1 MDKKITLTKAQNA
14 EIARDFQTAVRLYKE
29 LLRDEPDNLEYLS
42 AIGSNYVKANEDE
55 KALPFYQ
62 KIIDLFPHSISAM
75 NSMGGIY
82 RRLKRYDE
90 SVEILKKALEE
101 NKEPGTLNY
110 TLGFTY
116 REMGKFDE
124 GIECFEIVVN
134 ENPNDVLAYN
144 HLGSIY
150 AAKEDFEKAILSY
163 KKGLQIDQNH
173 PILNYNIAHSYE
185 SLGQYPDAIRSY
197 EAALRTRPG
206 WAEAIHDFSDLLLRC
221 DKTKEAQNLVM
232 RSIKLYPNDS
242 KMLCILGYIFLTQYD
257 FDAAEKSFK
266 KAKKINPEDVSILSG
281 LTEALEKGEK
291 IEEAL
296 QTIEEAL
303 YLDPENLSLQKQEI
317 STLLSSNEY
326 EEAFKKIDT
335 LCKLNEDDVQLL
347 DLYSQYY
354 ACMNDVEST
363 NYYHNKIAK
372 IDKNYKK
379 HILSA
384 AKRFSQ
390 IGEIDHAE
398 QFAKAY
404 IEKTNNDPEG
414 YNTLGKLYSKSGDV
428 DKAIVSYNKGLKL
441 NKDNVYAGK
450 QIAELLKSK
459 IVNEPEEPSP
469 IPVAEPESIPA
480 EPNESFE
487 VPTEEADFDFDSM
500 GQNEKMMEL
509 PTSSEDEFW
518 GGLGTEFEDSSE
530 ADKIE
535 LPKKE
540 PEIVGMEE
548 LADEESVKSLGDLA
562 PELEPEQSQGLP
574 IEDDFDFDSFGFA
587 DDSEGEEIQGLSPIY
602 ESAEESPVEDFAEE
616 SSVVAG
622 GGELETNQISENKTL
637 SSDTASLANQ
647 DEMIGNLKEKLQE
660 SIINSANLAVETAMN
675 AQKMAQQV
683 ADEQS
688 KISELQKALEEKQI
702 ETEQMQEELVM
713 QQIKAEQL
721 QQQLLEKQYEAENS
735 VQQEPELESEP
746 VIEQVSEPEIESQQ
760 EGLELVD
767 NFDLLMNSEMNLEPI
782 QSETTENSETE
793 SEIKTE
799 TESEI
804 DAETESEIKNE
815 VGESTSQEY
824 SDSESVE
831 EKINFDGAVFEE
843 DLLDLGLD
851 EEPTEA
857 LPEESFEEVVEQSF
871 ELPEEA
877 PVEETSEV
885 KIEESE
891 KETAEE
897 ELEELDNV
905 EFTPI
910 ESEEDEITS
919 QQMFYLVNDNIIPDV
934 DEIIE
939 DEKSLEIDDLIFDIL
954 IGEYE
959 FPTVDA
965 ILADM
970 LLKLSDE
977 EIHIIKQF
985 QAEKKSSDFEKRL
998 ASDALVTED
1007 EFAEVFEEES
1017 VIEEGAELY
1026 EENDEVFVNE
1036 EVSEQEYEE
1045 TVEVQEIV
1053 NEDVV
1058 EQESQDVSELQQM
1071 FQKIESVLKDE
1082 DICQKYKSELEMFK
1096 KLKLLMDFIPQ
1107 ELSDSVNT
1115 NKLRVQIEYIIA
1127 KISGKP
1133 GLLKTVSSL
1142 IESGYFGEESEA
1154 EFQSLSQEE
1163 LSQDQIK
1170 SVLEY
1175 AKKLALNLEDS
1186 VLSDSLCEVAEE
1198 IIQKI

>member
-75 NSMGGIY
+75 NSMGGIF

-101 NKEPGTLNY
+101 NKELGTLNY

-124 GIECFEIVVN
+124 GIDCFEIVVN

-317 STLLSSNEY
+317 STLLSSKDY

-398 QFAKAY
+398 QFAKSY

-469 IPVAEPESIPA
+469 IPVAEPDYIPA
-480 EPNESFE
+480 ESSEYFT
-487 VPTEEADFDFDSM
+487 VPAEEADFDFDSM

-518 GGLGTEFEDSSE
+518 GALGTEFEDSSE

-562 PELEPEQSQGLP
+562 PELETEQSQGLP
-574 IEDDFDFDSFGFA
+574 IEDDFDFDSFGFD

-622 GGELETNQISENKTL
+622 DGELETNQISENQTL
-637 SSDTASLANQ
+637 SSETASLANQ

-735 VQQEPELESEP
+735 VQQEPKLESEP
-746 VIEQVSEPEIESQQ
+746 VIEQVSKPEIESQQ

-767 NFDLLMNSEMNLEPI
+767 NYDLLMNSEMNLEPI
-782 QSETTENSETE
+782 QSKTTDNSETE
-793 SEIKTE
+793 SEIKNE
-799 TESEI
+799 
-804 DAETESEIKNE
+804 AE
-815 VGESTSQEY
+815 ESTSQEY
-824 SDSESVE
+824 SDPESVE

-851 EEPTEA
+851 EEPTET

-871 ELPEEA
+871 ELPEED
-877 PVEETSEV
+877 PVEE
-885 KIEESE
+885 IDEELE
-891 KETAEE
+891 KETVEE

-985 QAEKKSSDFEKRL
+985 QAEKKSSDFEKCL

-1036 EVSEQEYEE
+1036 EVSEQESEE

-1053 NEDVV
+1053 NEEFA
-1058 EQESQDVSELQQM
+1058 EQESQEVSEMQQM

-1142 IESGYFGEESEA
+1142 IESGYFGAESED
-1154 EFQSLSQEE
+1154 EFQSLSQED
-1163 LSQDQIK
+1163 LTQDQIK

-1175 AKKLALNLEDS
+1175 AKNLAANLEDS
-1186 VLSDSLCEVAEE
+1186 VLSDSLCEVADE

>member
-1 MDKKITLTKAQNA
+1 
-14 EIARDFQTAVRLYKE
+14 
-29 LLRDEPDNLEYLS
+29 
-42 AIGSNYVKANEDE
+42 
-55 KALPFYQ
+55 
-62 KIIDLFPHSISAM
+62 
-75 NSMGGIY
+75 
-82 RRLKRYDE
+82 
-90 SVEILKKALEE
+90 
-101 NKEPGTLNY
+101 
-110 TLGFTY
+110 
-116 REMGKFDE
+116 
-124 GIECFEIVVN
+124 
-134 ENPNDVLAYN
+134 
-144 HLGSIY
+144 
-150 AAKEDFEKAILSY
+150 
-163 KKGLQIDQNH
+163 
-173 PILNYNIAHSYE
+173 
-185 SLGQYPDAIRSY
+185 
-197 EAALRTRPG
+197 
-206 WAEAIHDFSDLLLRC
+206 
-221 DKTKEAQNLVM
+221 
-232 RSIKLYPNDS
+232 
-242 KMLCILGYIFLTQYD
+242 
-257 FDAAEKSFK
+257 
-266 KAKKINPEDVSILSG
+266 DVSILSG

-317 STLLSSNEY
+317 STLLSSKDY

-509 PTSSEDEFW
+509 STSSEDEFW
-518 GGLGTEFEDSSE
+518 GALGTEFEDSSE

-562 PELEPEQSQGLP
+562 PELETEQSQGLP
-574 IEDDFDFDSFGFA
+574 IEDGFDFDSFGFA

-602 ESAEESPVEDFAEE
+602 ESAEESPAEDFAEE

-622 GGELETNQISENKTL
+622 GGELETNQISENQTL
-637 SSDTASLANQ
+637 SSETASLANQ

-767 NFDLLMNSEMNLEPI
+767 NYDLLMNSEMNLEPI
-782 QSETTENSETE
+782 QSETTENSE
-793 SEIKTE
+793 
-799 TESEI
+799 
-804 DAETESEIKNE
+804 AESEIKNE

-824 SDSESVE
+824 SDPESVE

-985 QAEKKSSDFEKRL
+985 QAEKKSSDFEKCL

-1007 EFAEVFEEES
+1007 EFADVFEEES

-1045 TVEVQEIV
+1045 TVDVQEVV

-1142 IESGYFGEESEA
+1142 IESGYFGEESED

>member
-1 MDKKITLTKAQNA
+1 M
-14 EIARDFQTAVRLYKE
+14 
-29 LLRDEPDNLEYLS
+29 
-42 AIGSNYVKANEDE
+42 
-55 KALPFYQ
+55 
-62 KIIDLFPHSISAM
+62 
-75 NSMGGIY
+75 
-82 RRLKRYDE
+82 
-90 SVEILKKALEE
+90 
-101 NKEPGTLNY
+101 
-110 TLGFTY
+110 
-116 REMGKFDE
+116 
-124 GIECFEIVVN
+124 
-134 ENPNDVLAYN
+134 
-144 HLGSIY
+144 
-150 AAKEDFEKAILSY
+150 
-163 KKGLQIDQNH
+163 
-173 PILNYNIAHSYE
+173 
-185 SLGQYPDAIRSY
+185 
-197 EAALRTRPG
+197 
-206 WAEAIHDFSDLLLRC
+206 
-221 DKTKEAQNLVM
+221 
-232 RSIKLYPNDS
+232 
-242 KMLCILGYIFLTQYD
+242 
-257 FDAAEKSFK
+257 
-266 KAKKINPEDVSILSG
+266 
-281 LTEALEKGEK
+281 
-291 IEEAL
+291 
-296 QTIEEAL
+296 
-303 YLDPENLSLQKQEI
+303 
-317 STLLSSNEY
+317 
-326 EEAFKKIDT
+326 
-335 LCKLNEDDVQLL
+335 
-347 DLYSQYY
+347 
-354 ACMNDVEST
+354 
-363 NYYHNKIAK
+363 
-372 IDKNYKK
+372 
-379 HILSA
+379 
-384 AKRFSQ
+384 
-390 IGEIDHAE
+390 
-398 QFAKAY
+398 
-404 IEKTNNDPEG
+404 
-414 YNTLGKLYSKSGDV
+414 
-428 DKAIVSYNKGLKL
+428 
-441 NKDNVYAGK
+441 
-450 QIAELLKSK
+450 
-459 IVNEPEEPSP
+459 
-469 IPVAEPESIPA
+469 
-480 EPNESFE
+480 
-487 VPTEEADFDFDSM
+487 
-500 GQNEKMMEL
+500 
-509 PTSSEDEFW
+509 
-518 GGLGTEFEDSSE
+518 GTEFEDSSE

-562 PELEPEQSQGLP
+562 PELETEQSQGLP
-574 IEDDFDFDSFGFA
+574 IEDGFDFDSFGFA

-616 SSVVAG
+616 TSVVAG
-622 GGELETNQISENKTL
+622 GGELETNQISENQTL

-735 VQQEPELESEP
+735 VQQEPELEPKP

-782 QSETTENSETE
+782 QSETTENSEAE

-799 TESEI
+799 
-804 DAETESEIKNE
+804 AESEIKNE
-815 VGESTSQEY
+815 VEESTSQEY
-824 SDSESVE
+824 SDPESVE

-871 ELPEEA
+871 ELPEED
-877 PVEETSEV
+877 PVEEIDEV

-939 DEKSLEIDDLIFDIL
+939 DEKSLEINDLIFDIL

-985 QAEKKSSDFEKRL
+985 QAEKKSSDFEKCL

-1036 EVSEQEYEE
+1036 EVSEQESEE
-1045 TVEVQEIV
+1045 TVDVQEIV

-1142 IESGYFGEESEA
+1142 IESGYFGEECED

>member
-1 MDKKITLTKAQNA
+1 
-14 EIARDFQTAVRLYKE
+14 
-29 LLRDEPDNLEYLS
+29 
-42 AIGSNYVKANEDE
+42 
-55 KALPFYQ
+55 
-62 KIIDLFPHSISAM
+62 
-75 NSMGGIY
+75 
-82 RRLKRYDE
+82 
-90 SVEILKKALEE
+90 
-101 NKEPGTLNY
+101 
-110 TLGFTY
+110 
-116 REMGKFDE
+116 
-124 GIECFEIVVN
+124 
-134 ENPNDVLAYN
+134 
-144 HLGSIY
+144 
-150 AAKEDFEKAILSY
+150 
-163 KKGLQIDQNH
+163 
-173 PILNYNIAHSYE
+173 
-185 SLGQYPDAIRSY
+185 
-197 EAALRTRPG
+197 
-206 WAEAIHDFSDLLLRC
+206 
-221 DKTKEAQNLVM
+221 
-232 RSIKLYPNDS
+232 
-242 KMLCILGYIFLTQYD
+242 
-257 FDAAEKSFK
+257 
-266 KAKKINPEDVSILSG
+266 
-281 LTEALEKGEK
+281 
-291 IEEAL
+291 
-296 QTIEEAL
+296 
-303 YLDPENLSLQKQEI
+303 
-317 STLLSSNEY
+317 
-326 EEAFKKIDT
+326 
-335 LCKLNEDDVQLL
+335 
-347 DLYSQYY
+347 
-354 ACMNDVEST
+354 
-363 NYYHNKIAK
+363 
-372 IDKNYKK
+372 
-379 HILSA
+379 
-384 AKRFSQ
+384 
-390 IGEIDHAE
+390 
-398 QFAKAY
+398 
-404 IEKTNNDPEG
+404 
-414 YNTLGKLYSKSGDV
+414 
-428 DKAIVSYNKGLKL
+428 
-441 NKDNVYAGK
+441 
-450 QIAELLKSK
+450 
-459 IVNEPEEPSP
+459 
-469 IPVAEPESIPA
+469 
-480 EPNESFE
+480 
-487 VPTEEADFDFDSM
+487 
-500 GQNEKMMEL
+500 
-509 PTSSEDEFW
+509 
-518 GGLGTEFEDSSE
+518 
-530 ADKIE
+530 
-535 LPKKE
+535 
-540 PEIVGMEE
+540 
-548 LADEESVKSLGDLA
+548 
-562 PELEPEQSQGLP
+562 
-574 IEDDFDFDSFGFA
+574 
-587 DDSEGEEIQGLSPIY
+587 
-602 ESAEESPVEDFAEE
+602 
-616 SSVVAG
+616 
-622 GGELETNQISENKTL
+622 
-637 SSDTASLANQ
+637 
-647 DEMIGNLKEKLQE
+647 
-660 SIINSANLAVETAMN
+660 
-675 AQKMAQQV
+675 
-683 ADEQS
+683 
-688 KISELQKALEEKQI
+688 LQKALEEKQI

-735 VQQEPELESEP
+735 VQQEPALESEP

-799 TESEI
+799 AESEI

-824 SDSESVE
+824 SDPESVE

-851 EEPTEA
+851 EEPTET
-857 LPEESFEEVVEQSF
+857 LPEESFEEFVEQSF

-885 KIEESE
+885 MIEESE

-985 QAEKKSSDFEKRL
+985 QAEKKSSDFEKCL

-1036 EVSEQEYEE
+1036 EVSEQESEE

-1142 IESGYFGEESEA
+1142 IESGYFGEESED

>member
-75 NSMGGIY
+75 NSMGGIF

-101 NKEPGTLNY
+101 NKELGTLNY

-124 GIECFEIVVN
+124 GIDCFEIVVN

-150 AAKEDFEKAILSY
+150 AAKEDFEKAILIY

-317 STLLSSNEY
+317 STLLSSKDY

-398 QFAKAY
+398 QFAKSY

-469 IPVAEPESIPA
+469 IPVAEPEYIPA
-480 EPNESFE
+480 ESSESFT
-487 VPTEEADFDFDSM
+487 VPAEEADFDFDSM

-518 GGLGTEFEDSSE
+518 GALGTEFEDSSE

-548 LADEESVKSLGDLA
+548 LADEEAVKSLGDLA
-562 PELEPEQSQGLP
+562 PELETEQSQGLP
-574 IEDDFDFDSFGFA
+574 IEDDFDFDSFGFD

-622 GGELETNQISENKTL
+622 DGELETNQISENQTL
-637 SSDTASLANQ
+637 ASETASLANQ

-735 VQQEPELESEP
+735 VQQEPKLESEP
-746 VIEQVSEPEIESQQ
+746 VIEQVSKPEIESQQ

-767 NFDLLMNSEMNLEPI
+767 NYDLLMNSEMNLEPI
-782 QSETTENSETE
+782 QSKTTDNSETE

-804 DAETESEIKNE
+804 KNE
-815 VGESTSQEY
+815 AEESTSQEY
-824 SDSESVE
+824 SDPESVE

-851 EEPTEA
+851 EEPTET

-877 PVEETSEV
+877 PVEE
-885 KIEESE
+885 IDEELE
-891 KETAEE
+891 KETVEE

-905 EFTPI
+905 DFTPI

-985 QAEKKSSDFEKRL
+985 QAEKKSSDFEKCL

-1036 EVSEQEYEE
+1036 EVFEQESEE

-1053 NEDVV
+1053 NEEFA
-1058 EQESQDVSELQQM
+1058 EQESQEVSELQQM
-1071 FQKIESVLKDE
+1071 FQKIEFVLKDE

-1142 IESGYFGEESEA
+1142 IESGYFGEESED
-1154 EFQSLSQEE
+1154 EFQSLSQED
-1163 LSQDQIK
+1163 LTQDQIK

-1175 AKKLALNLEDS
+1175 AKNLAANLEDS
-1186 VLSDSLCEVAEE
+1186 VLSDSLCEVADE